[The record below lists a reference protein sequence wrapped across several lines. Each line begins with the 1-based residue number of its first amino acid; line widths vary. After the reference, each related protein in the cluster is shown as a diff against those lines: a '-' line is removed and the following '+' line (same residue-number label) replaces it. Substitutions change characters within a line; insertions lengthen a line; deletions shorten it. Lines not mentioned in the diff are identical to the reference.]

1 MSTTDYV
8 YMFMKYVVWK
18 KMDSKRSDQTLN
30 MYRFSELSMLL
41 TVPFFNCYC
50 AIIKAFEKG
59 TGSKIV
65 SLEAWIKM

>member
-1 MSTTDYV
+1 
-8 YMFMKYVVWK
+8 
-18 KMDSKRSDQTLN
+18 MDSERSDQTLN
-30 MYRFSELSMLL
+30 MYRFSDLSMSI

-50 AIIKAFEKG
+50 VIIKAFEKG